1 MRTLPRLFARLLAG
15 LALAIAFAPPSDPA
29 AAQTLG
35 PETNR
40 PLPRFVTIHA
50 REANM
55 RRGPSTAHRIDWV
68 YHRRGYPLE
77 VVAEHGLWRRVRD
90 RDAAVGWMHHSMLRG
105 WRGAMITEADVAL
118 RAEPRADAPVSARAQ
133 EGALGRLAECLPA
146 WCRFVADEGGGW
158 APKSALWGVRA
169 DEVFD

>member
-1 MRTLPRLFARLLAG
+1 MRTLPRLIAT
-15 LALAIAFAPPSDPA
+15 LALVAAPALHQTVGPAF
-29 AAQTLG
+29 AQTLG

-105 WRGAMITEADVAL
+105 WRGAVITQADLAL
-118 RAEPRADAPVSARAQ
+118 RAEPTPDATVTARAQ
-133 EGALGRLAECLPA
+133 EGALGRLAECRPA
-146 WCRFVADEGGGW
+146 WCRFVADEGAGW
-158 APKSALWGVRA
+158 APKSAIWGVRT